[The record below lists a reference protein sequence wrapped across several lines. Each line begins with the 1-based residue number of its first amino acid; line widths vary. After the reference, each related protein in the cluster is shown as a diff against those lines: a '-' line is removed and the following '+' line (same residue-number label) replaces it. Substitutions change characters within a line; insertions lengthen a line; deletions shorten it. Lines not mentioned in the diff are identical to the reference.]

1 MMMMM
6 FGRSELQ
13 SLKLCT
19 DVALNTCI

>member
-19 DVALNTCI
+19 DLALNTRI